1 MLSWIH
7 RFFIF
12 LSPAVPHEIMNASHL
27 KEVAY
32 FRWTRKLSCR
42 CDLLREQLGAGVNRI
57 VETKDT
63 RNSLLGYV
71 NKKGGWIFWIFS
83 NFDTFLPSKSNYC
96 TNRCFACTPLGT
108 AFQAEQVGKMNIN
121 GRKLNLA
128 RCCFF
133 CGGSFLFDS
142 TFIALRKVSL
152 FFGSWVRN
160 TGGDDWNESSEE
172 MWFARGAPIRILQ
185 FVVYCCVF
193 TLNHS
198 DIHVYCWKS
207 NINYNLSAR
216 F

>member
-1 MLSWIH
+1 MSTKKVGG
-7 RFFIF
+7 FFEFSRILTHSF
-12 LSPAVPHEIMNASHL
+12 PANPTTAPIAVSLAPLWELRSRLNRLEKWTSTAGNWTL
-27 KEVAY
+27 RVVVFFVVEV
-32 FRWTRKLSCR
+32 
-42 CDLLREQLGAGVNRI
+42 
-57 VETKDT
+57 
-63 RNSLLGYV
+63 
-71 NKKGGWIFWIFS
+71 
-83 NFDTFLPSKSNYC
+83 
-96 TNRCFACTPLGT
+96 
-108 AFQAEQVGKMNIN
+108 
-121 GRKLNLA
+121 
-128 RCCFF
+128 
-133 CGGSFLFDS
+133 FLFDS